1 MRLGVV
7 GSLVWDEIHGR
18 DPAAPAAEEW
28 GGVAYALGGLDAAL
42 PDDWEIVPLIKVGR
56 DLAPEAA
63 SFLRTI
69 TRAGQGARFIE
80 VPVPNNRVVLYYE
93 SADRRCERMAG
104 GVPAWTWPE
113 LGPMVR
119 DLDALY
125 LNFISGFELCLGTAQ
140 ALRQGFRGPI
150 YADVHSL
157 FLGMQHDGYRVLRPL
172 PDAATWFACFDAVQV
187 NEDEMRQLSPDPL
200 ALSAEVLGAGVSLLV
215 VTLGPRG
222 AAYVA
227 APGFDGW
234 GGAAREGA
242 AGEAQPDEAGQ
253 ARPEGAPGRR
263 TVRLSEDPVPLP
275 VAPHNTGQA
284 GYAVRTALVAA
295 PRVDALDPTG
305 CGDVFGAVLCSRL
318 LAGDGVEPAIREA
331 NRLAARNAAFRGAGG
346 LSRFLRG
353 ELVTA

>member
-1 MRLGVV
+1 MKVGVV

-18 DPAAPAAEEW
+18 DPAAPAVEEW
-28 GGVAYALGGLDAAL
+28 GGVAYALGGLDASL

-56 DLAPEAA
+56 DLASEAA
-63 SFLRTI
+63 IFLRTI
-69 TRAGQGARFIE
+69 TRAGQGVRFVE
-80 VPVPNNRVVLYYE
+80 VPVPNNRVVLHYE

-119 DLDALY
+119 DLDAIY
-125 LNFISGFELCLGTAQ
+125 LNFISGFEMCLGTAQ
-140 ALRQGFRGPI
+140 ALRHGFRGPI

-157 FLGMQHDGYRVLRPL
+157 FLGMQQDGYRVLRPL
-172 PDAATWFACFDAVQV
+172 PDAGSWFACFDVVQV

-200 ALSAEVLGAGVSLLV
+200 ALSADVLGAGVSLLV

-234 GGAAREGA
+234 GARARPG
-242 AGEAQPDEAGQ
+242 GEAPREISAL
-253 ARPEGAPGRR
+253 PPGRIGD
-263 TVRLSEDPVPLP
+263 LSPPVGH
-275 VAPHNTGQA
+275 AI
-284 GYAVRTALVAA
+284 RSALIPA
-295 PRVDALDPTG
+295 PRVDTLDPTG

-318 LAGDGVEPAIREA
+318 IAGDGVEGAIREA

-353 ELVTA
+353 ELVSA

>member
-1 MRLGVV
+1 MKLGVV

-18 DPAAPAAEEW
+18 DPAAPPVEEW
-28 GGVAYALGGLDAAL
+28 GGIAYALGGLDASL

-63 SFLRTI
+63 EFLRSL
-69 TRAGQGARFIE
+69 RRVGPAARFVE
-80 VPVPNNRVVLYYE
+80 VPVPNNRVVLHYE

-104 GVPAWTWPE
+104 GVPSWTWPE

-125 LNFISGFELCLGTAQ
+125 VNFISGFELCLGTAQ
-140 ALRQGFRGPI
+140 ALRQGFHGPI

-172 PDAATWFACFDAVQV
+172 PDAAGWFACFDVVQV

-200 ALSAEVLGAGVSLLV
+200 ALSADVLGAGVSLLV

-227 APGFDGW
+227 APGFDRW
-234 GGAAREGA
+234 GGA
-242 AGEAQPDEAGQ
+242 DAGQ
-253 ARPEGAPGRR
+253 APPKGGPGRR
-263 TVRLSEDPVPLP
+263 TVGLSEDPVPP
-275 VAPHNTGQA
+275 SEAASKAPPTGHA
-284 GYAVRTALVAA
+284 IRTALIPA
-295 PRVDALDPTG
+295 PRVDTLDPTG
-305 CGDVFGAVLCSRL
+305 CGDVFGAVLCARL
-318 LAGDGVEPAIREA
+318 LAGDGVEGAIREA